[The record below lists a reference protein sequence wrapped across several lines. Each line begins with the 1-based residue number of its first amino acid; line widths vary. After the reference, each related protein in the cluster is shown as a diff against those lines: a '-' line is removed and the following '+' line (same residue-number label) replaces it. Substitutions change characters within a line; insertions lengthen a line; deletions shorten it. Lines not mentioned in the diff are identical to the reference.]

1 VKLAL
6 QVTVQPLTEDLR
18 SELQNIPFED
28 GSRVEGLSDE
38 AYVTKF
44 DQVIAVSGDI
54 ALAAK
59 LQNYQGASSR
69 FRSVSEGAV
78 RAALPRLDQV
88 DVPPPS

>member
-1 VKLAL
+1 
-6 QVTVQPLTEDLR
+6 
-18 SELQNIPFED
+18 
-28 GSRVEGLSDE
+28 VEGFADE

-59 LQNYQGASSR
+59 LQNYQGPSSR

-78 RAALPRLDQV
+78 RTALPRLGQV
-88 DVPPPS
+88 TVSPPST